1 MDTHTFKEIPMIK
14 RTKLLC
20 AMALA
25 TLGLFHA
32 GDASA
37 QTKMY
42 GLDTGIYC
50 SKDGAGYK
58 GLACDIM
65 AEVSKRSGNTGGI
78 EILPLARAAEVLA
91 PATPFMVAPMAA
103 DGKNEKI
110 YDFFAKFAED
120 EYVFVGA
127 AGSAVDI
134 STLEKAK
141 EVRIGVL
148 RGTSSEKIANAK
160 GITKF
165 EPTNQNSQNANKL
178 LAGNI
183 DAWLS
188 TWNGARSAAKAAGE
202 DPAKLRKGAVLASV
216 SMYLAASPGTDKA
229 IVAKWKDAFESMKK
243 DGTLDKILKKYD
255 WQ

>member
-1 MDTHTFKEIPMIK
+1 MIK
-14 RTKLLC
+14 NAKLLS
-20 AMALA
+20 ALALA
-25 TLGLFHA
+25 TLGLFPA
-32 GDASA
+32 GDAYA

-42 GLDTGIYC
+42 GLETGIYC
-50 SKDGAGYK
+50 AKDGAGHK
-58 GLACDIM
+58 GLACDIL
-65 AEVSKRSGNTGGI
+65 AEVSKRAGNTGGI
-78 EILPLARAAEVLA
+78 EVLPLARAAAVLSPSA
-91 PATPFMVAPMAA
+91 PFMVAPMAP
-103 DGKNEKI
+103 DGIAEKT
-110 YDFFAKFAED
+110 YDFFAKFADD

-127 AGSAVDI
+127 KGSTVDI

-141 EVRIGVL
+141 EVKIGIL

-165 EPTNQNSQNANKL
+165 EATNQNSQNASKL
-178 LAGNI
+178 MAGNI

-188 TWNGARSAAKAAGE
+188 TWNGARAAALAAGE

-216 SMYLAASPGTDKA
+216 SMYLAASPGVDKA
-229 IVAKWKDAFESMKK
+229 VVAKWKDAFDAMKK